1 MGAEYAQHKYTRNCM
16 QNMHLGPP
24 HALTSYSM
32 PKKEKKEKPS
42 NKAAAKEEAGSAGD
56 AQDGGAWVCPSCEYP
71 HEGEDACAKEC
82 VSCGEPRPAP
92 PAAAEDEDD
101 KYRGYSCGQILG
113 IEELEKGLKACK
125 IDVGKGQEDDQ
136 LVVVVTNATNV
147 AEGSRVVVCGVGAS
161 VVLGGEEIFVAKRS
175 VGGQTSNG
183 MLCDAP
189 MLGWTGGGAGDAA
202 KVPESFAPGDR
213 PPERRPRM
221 DGK

>member
-1 MGAEYAQHKYTRNCM
+1 
-16 QNMHLGPP
+16 
-24 HALTSYSM
+24 M

-42 NKAAAKEEAGSAGD
+42 KKAAAKEESAAAEEDPTG
-56 AQDGGAWVCPSCEYP
+56 WVCPSCEYP

-101 KYRGYSCGQILG
+101 RYRGDSCGQIIG

-161 VVLGGEEIFVAKRS
+161 VVVGGEEVVVAKRS

-183 MLCDAP
+183 MLGDAP
-189 MLGWTGGGAGDAA
+189 MLGWTGGGAGAA
-202 KVPESFAPGDR
+202 AMVPESFAPGDR

>member
-1 MGAEYAQHKYTRNCM
+1 
-16 QNMHLGPP
+16 
-24 HALTSYSM
+24 M
-32 PKKEKKEKPS
+32 PKKEKKPS
-42 NKAAAKEEAGSAGD
+42 SKKAKEASSAAAEEAPTG
-56 AQDGGAWVCPSCEYP
+56 WVCASCEYP
-71 HEGEDACAKEC
+71 HEGEDADATEC
-82 VSCGEPRPAP
+82 ISCGEPRPAP

-101 KYRGYSCGQILG
+101 RYRGYSCGQILG
-113 IEELEKGLKACK
+113 IEELANGLKACK

-161 VVLGGEEIFVAKRS
+161 VVVGGEEVVVAKRN

-189 MLGWTGGGAGDAA
+189 MLGWTGGGAGAA
-202 KVPESFAPGDR
+202 AMVPESFAPGDR